1 MCLFVKGAACVF
13 QVAVFALGNS
23 GVSFEQYSVTF
34 DDYLNEEL
42 SQQLGC
48 SFNVTALYATTTVFD
63 ALAAEDLD
71 FAFVDPTN
79 YACLSVS
86 HVSVFAAP
94 YPLVCCK

>member
-1 MCLFVKGAACVF
+1 MS
-13 QVAVFALGNS
+13 ALGIT
-23 GVSFEQYSVTF
+23 GVSFEQYSATF
-34 DDYLNEEL
+34 DEYLYEAL

-48 SFNVTALYATTTVFD
+48 SFNITPIHTTTSVFD

-71 FAFVDPTN
+71 FPFLDATY

-94 YPLVCCK
+94 FPLACCK

>member
-1 MCLFVKGAACVF
+1 MCLFIQGAACVF
-13 QVAVFALGNS
+13 QVAVSALANT
-23 GVSFEQYSVTF
+23 GVSFEQYSATF
-34 DDYLNEEL
+34 DDYLNEAL

-48 SFNVTALYATTTVFD
+48 SFNVTAVYAATTFFD

-71 FAFVDPTN
+71 FAFLDATY

-94 YPLVCCK
+94 SR

>member
-1 MCLFVKGAACVF
+1 VS
-13 QVAVFALGNS
+13 ALGTT
-23 GVSFEQYSVTF
+23 GVSFEQYSATF
-34 DDYLNEEL
+34 DDYLNEAL

-48 SFNVTALYATTTVFD
+48 SFNVTPVYTATSVFD

-71 FAFVDPTN
+71 FAFLDATY

-94 YPLVCCK
+94 YPLAGCN